1 MKHFYCLHLI
11 VLALT
16 IGAADSAQAQVII
29 ESKPFR
35 VQRTAQARPL
45 AGAAAEQPFELPIE
59 AYVEPAAT
67 GARSARPAGLAQ
79 PAAQLPASTVAPVV
93 VAPSPGAPAPVA
105 PVWEIRLADNNLSR
119 ALTRWAAAAPDKLPI
134 LWEASSDL
142 PAVAA
147 RYSGDFLSAIEQV
160 MRDTGNS
167 QYPLHAC
174 AHDNVVR
181 VLHVSQPCVRS
192 AVTASATASLGA
204 EK

>member
-1 MKHFYCLHLI
+1 MREGCGNEATSSSSPGPGRSGPGRRDPGTEPGRH
-11 VLALT
+11 
-16 IGAADSAQAQVII
+16 
-29 ESKPFR
+29 R
-35 VQRTAQARPL
+35 VQAVPGPAHRTSRTAAP
-45 AGAAAEQPFELPIE
+45 AAAEQPFELPIE
-59 AYVEPAAT
+59 AYVAPAAPAAPGGT
-67 GARSARPAGLAQ
+67 LGNGCGARGCGAQ
-79 PAAQLPASTVAPVV
+79 PGRRAC
-93 VAPSPGAPAPVA
+93 A

-174 AHDNVVR
+174 AYDNVVR
-181 VLHVSQPCVRS
+181 VLHVSQPCVRT
-192 AVTASATASLGA
+192 AVTASATALGA
-204 EK
+204 DQ

>member
-1 MKHFYCLHLI
+1 MKQLHPLHL
-11 VLALT
+11 VLVALVLGGVT
-16 IGAADSAQAQVII
+16 SAQSQVVI

-35 VQRTAQARPL
+35 AQRTAQARP
-45 AGAAAEQPFELPIE
+45 AAPAAAEQPFELPIE
-59 AYVEPAAT
+59 AYVAPAAPAAPS
-67 GARSARPAGLAQ
+67 ARSAAPAGLPSAT
-79 PAAQLPASTVAPVV
+79 A
-93 VAPSPGAPAPVA
+93 VAPSPAAAPAPA

-174 AHDNVVR
+174 AYDNVVR
-181 VLHVSQPCVRS
+181 VLHVSQPCVRT

-204 EK
+204 DQ